1 MVNTLAKIAK
11 TLKCTKAEPH
21 ETTLGD
27 VAAERLVDT
36 PVTRC

>member
-1 MVNTLAKIAK
+1 MVNTLAK
-11 TLKCTKAEPH
+11 TLKCTKAETH
-21 ETTLGD
+21 ETTLRD

>member
-1 MVNTLAKIAK
+1 MVNTLAK